1 MRHLYNGDSWVVL
14 SPMRT
19 GSFLLAN
26 SISMAYKKEGVILK
40 WMSPQDTVWP
50 VRRGEIW
57 HCHSQYILGLL
68 HPETQLIISARDPIE
83 SAISFIKAERYGT
96 WHLTDAKLVYN
107 IMNSV
112 PSYHID
118 PQYIIQTI
126 DRMCEWYETLT
137 TNISN
142 IRYTLVDYK
151 EFSNGDLTNVHKK
164 LDIPLP
170 VGAMLATAKTPGTNN
185 QWIENWKEIEE
196 VINTYDKSRYLSLP
210 YFSN

>member
-1 MRHLYNGDSWVVL
+1 MRQLYEGDSWVVL

-40 WMSPQDTVWP
+40 WMSPEEPPCP
-50 VRRGEIW
+50 VRRREIW

-68 HPETQLIISARDPIE
+68 HPETQLVISTRCPIE

-96 WHLTDAKLVYN
+96 WHLTDARLIYN
-107 IMNSV
+107 MLHST

-118 PQYIIQTI
+118 PQYVIQVT

-142 IRYTLVDYK
+142 IPHTLIDYK
-151 EFSNGDLTNVHKK
+151 EFANGDLTKVHKK
-164 LDIPLP
+164 LDIPEPL
-170 VGAMLATAKTPGTNN
+170 GATMASAKTPGTNN
-185 QWIENWKEIEE
+185 QWIENWSEIEE
-196 VINTYDKSRYLSLP
+196 VVNTYDKSRYLTLP

>member
-1 MRHLYNGDSWVVL
+1 
-14 SPMRT
+14 
-19 GSFLLAN
+19 
-26 SISMAYKKEGVILK
+26 
-40 WMSPQDTVWP
+40 
-50 VRRGEIW
+50 
-57 HCHSQYILGLL
+57 
-68 HPETQLIISARDPIE
+68 
-83 SAISFIKAERYGT
+83 
-96 WHLTDAKLVYN
+96 
-107 IMNSV
+107 MNSV

-118 PQYIIQTI
+118 PQYVVQTI

-142 IRYTLVDYK
+142 IRHALVDYK
-151 EFSNGDLTNVHKK
+151 EFANGDLTNAHKK

-196 VINTYDKSRYLSLP
+196 VINAYDKSRYLSLP

>member
-26 SISMAYKKEGVILK
+26 SINMAYKNKGVNLQ
-40 WMSPQDTVWP
+40 WMSPKNTAWP
-50 VRRGEIW
+50 VRRGDIW
-57 HCHSQYILGLL
+57 HYHSQSILGLL
-68 HPETQLIISARDPIE
+68 HPETQLIISSRDPID

-96 WHLTDAKLVYN
+96 WHLTDAKSIYN
-107 IMNSV
+107 MAQDV

-118 PQYIIQTI
+118 PQYVIQVI

-137 TNISN
+137 TNISD
-142 IRYTLVDYK
+142 IPYTLIDYK
-151 EFSNGDLTNVHKK
+151 EFANGDLTKVHKK
-164 LDIPLP
+164 LDIPEP

-185 QWIENWKEIEE
+185 QWIKNWREIEE
-196 VINTYDKSRYLSLP
+196 VIAAYDTSRYLSLP